1 MIWRCRIASL
11 QGYPHLLL
19 PDKVSQVERV
29 TRERKCGI
37 GVSLER
43 TVCLYV
49 TLEKLALTKLNHRDT
64 EVLDEQKKKQLMRM
78 RKLCQHKKDL
88 QQTDWRMAA
97 RDYIMD
103 MATERK
109 MAF

>member
-1 MIWRCRIASL
+1 MEMSYSVST
-11 QGYPHLLL
+11 GL
-19 PDKVSQVERV
+19 PALAATRQSVAIGTV
-29 TRERKCGI
+29 TSERKCGI

-43 TVCLYV
+43 TVWLYV